1 MTALSPTRSVLA
13 HIEQGALSIGQIARR
28 TGLDPGVVDLAVQ
41 RLLAHGYL
49 RSEPLSMGCP
59 DDGCAACPS
68 GDGDR
73 PGCGGTPTSGPVMI
87 TLGPAPR

>member
-1 MTALSPTRSVLA
+1 MTTRGPTRSVLA
-13 HIEQGALSIGQIARR
+13 HIEQGATSIGEIARR
-28 TGLDPGVVDLAVQ
+28 TRLDRGVVDMAVQ
-41 RLLAHGYL
+41 RLVDQGYV
-49 RSEPLSMGCP
+49 RAEPLAIGCP

-87 TLGPAPR
+87 TLGAARL